1 MIPRL
6 LLHPRAFVAAT
17 LLLLLPGCGPDGA
30 ADSDASPT
38 DGYPRRAVTLICPWA
53 AGGGTDRIARFIA
66 EQLQRRL
73 GRPVVVVNRIGGSG
87 AAGHQAGADAAPD
100 GYTLT
105 MATFELNT
113 MHWMGIS
120 ELTHRDFTP
129 LVQLNGDAAALI
141 VRHDAPW
148 TSVAELLDHI
158 RQHPR
163 QLRMSGTSTGGAWDL
178 ARAGFLLA
186 AGLPV
191 DSVVWVPTQGSAPSL
206 VELLGAHIDL
216 VCCSVPEAAS
226 QIEAGQLRVLAVMSR
241 ERLAEFP
248 DLPTVLEAGIDWE
261 AVGWRGIVLPRGV
274 HPDLVEL
281 LQSHLHAITES
292 AEFAAFMRLNGFA
305 TARRGPRDF
314 SAFLEAQDAQW
325 QTVIEAAGYARP

>member
-1 MIPRL
+1 MILRSL
-6 LLHPRAFVAAT
+6 LNPRAWLAAG
-17 LLLLLPGCGPDGA
+17 LLALLPGCRPGEAVDPNV
-30 ADSDASPT
+30 SPAE
-38 DGYPRRAVTLICPWA
+38 GYPRRAVTLICPWA
-53 AGGGTDRIARFIA
+53 AGGGTDRIARFVA

-129 LVQLNGDAAALI
+129 LIQLNGDAAALI
-141 VRHDAPW
+141 VRQDAPW
-148 TSVAELLDHI
+148 TSVTQLIDHI
-158 RQHPR
+158 RQNPR
-163 QLRMSGTSTGGAWDL
+163 QLSMSGTSTGGAWDL
-178 ARAGFLLA
+178 ARAGFLMA
-186 AGLPV
+186 AGLTV

-206 VELLGAHIDL
+206 VELLGGHVDL

-261 AVGWRGIVLPRGV
+261 AIGWRGIVLPRGV
-274 HPDLVEL
+274 HPDIVAL
-281 LQSHLHAITES
+281 LQSHLQTITES
-292 AEFAAFMRLNGFA
+292 PEFAEFMRLNGFA
-305 TARRGPRDF
+305 TARRGPHDF
-314 SAFLEAQDAQW
+314 TAFLEAQDAQW
-325 QTVIEAAGYARP
+325 RTVIEAAGYARP